1 MSQKRSQRIKDR
13 CQNSNDVSYLLIVRK
28 PSSPE
33 IVSNRYINVQDVS
46 CPQLLQTIPVHGGSN
61 DRLETM
67 MIQIDTSMSRMFPV
81 HNNFWWGWFDGGSN
95 DRLEK
100 QESNAQSEKAMLNLP
115 SCYTKW
121 ICNKCGTRAT
131 NSADVELE
139 LQNCSNSQPAK

>member
-81 HNNFWWGWFDGGSN
+81 HNNFW
-95 DRLEK
+95 
-100 QESNAQSEKAMLNLP
+100 
-115 SCYTKW
+115 
-121 ICNKCGTRAT
+121 
-131 NSADVELE
+131 
-139 LQNCSNSQPAK
+139 